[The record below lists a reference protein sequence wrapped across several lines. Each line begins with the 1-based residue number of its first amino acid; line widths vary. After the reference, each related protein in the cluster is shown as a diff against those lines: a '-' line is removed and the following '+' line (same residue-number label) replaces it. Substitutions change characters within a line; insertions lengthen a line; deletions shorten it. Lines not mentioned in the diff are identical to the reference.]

1 MHISR
6 RFPLLSSFGRYSAQ
20 NDVLGMILPEHIAP
34 YPFVPPHRI
43 ANNPRLF
50 SAGITQACKSFLN
63 DGKFLV
69 LKSGKF
75 LSL

>member
-1 MHISR
+1 MHISH
-6 RFPLLSSFGRYSAQ
+6 RFPLLSSFGRRSVQ
-20 NDVLGMILPEHIAP
+20 NDVLGMVLPEHIAP

-43 ANNPRLF
+43 ANNSHLF
-50 SAGITQACKSFLN
+50 SAGFTQACKSFLS

-69 LKSGKF
+69 LESGKF

>member
-1 MHISR
+1 MYISR
-6 RFPLLSSFGRYSAQ
+6 RFPFLSSFGRHSVQ

-34 YPFVPPHRI
+34 CPFVPPYRF
-43 ANNPRLF
+43 ANDPHSL
-50 SAGITQACKSFLN
+50 SAVLTQACKWVFS

-69 LKSGKF
+69 LESGKF

>member
-1 MHISR
+1 
-6 RFPLLSSFGRYSAQ
+6 
-20 NDVLGMILPEHIAP
+20 MILPEHIAP
-34 YPFVPPHRI
+34 YPFVPPDRI
-43 ANNPRLF
+43 ANNPHLY
-50 SAGITQACKSFLN
+50 SAGITQAFLN

>member
-6 RFPLLSSFGRYSAQ
+6 CFPFLSSGRHSVQ
-20 NDVLGMILPEHIAP
+20 NDVLGMILLEHIAP

-43 ANNPRLF
+43 ANNPHLF
-50 SAGITQACKSFLN
+50 SAELTQACKSVFS
-63 DGKFLV
+63 DGKFLG
-69 LKSGKF
+69 LESGKF